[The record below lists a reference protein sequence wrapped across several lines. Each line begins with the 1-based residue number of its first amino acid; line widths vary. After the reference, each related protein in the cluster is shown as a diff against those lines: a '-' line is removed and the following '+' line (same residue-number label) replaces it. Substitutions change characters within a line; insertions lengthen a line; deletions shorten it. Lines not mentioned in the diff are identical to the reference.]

1 MLNYRLSQKVKL
13 LENDEFNHLTKI
25 LTISTPPPPLSFL
38 YLCSFCSV
46 LSSVYVLET
55 RNRTGILDRNSI

>member
-25 LTISTPPPPLSFL
+25 LTISTPPPSFL

-46 LSSVYVLET
+46 LSFVYVLET